1 MAWVNPSCGLIFAPK
16 KQGFAEK
23 KMKLFVYYKFL
34 PNQYPELKTH
44 VQQMQVLL
52 QTQFPQLSA
61 QVMKRPTPDELG
73 QVTWMEIYELGS
85 SDLSVFKL
93 ELERAAAQEKLP
105 NPRRTELFVNC

>member
-1 MAWVNPSCGLIFAPK
+1 M
-16 KQGFAEK
+16 
-23 KMKLFVYYKFL
+23 
-34 PNQYPELKTH
+34 H
-44 VQQMQVLL
+44 VQHMQMRM

-93 ELERAAAQEKLP
+93 ELDRAAAQEKLP

>member
-1 MAWVNPSCGLIFAPK
+1 MAWVNPNCDPLFARNSTAS
-16 KQGFAEK
+16 QEK